1 MLEPLQV
8 QTILRN
14 YGLKPQKGLGQNFLV
29 DDGYLQ
35 KIVEASRVNREDTV
49 LEIGAGLGSLTRYL
63 ASAAASVI
71 AVEIDGR
78 LFPALKNV
86 LSSFSN
92 VRLIQ
97 GDIMEIT
104 PADLGLKEGYKVVAN
119 IPYYLTSNL
128 MRRLM
133 EAKVKPSLVA
143 LTMQKEVAQRICAEA
158 GDLSQMA
165 LSVQVYG
172 RPHIAFYI
180 PKGAFYPVPR
190 VDSAALLVELYPQP
204 LIPQPRL
211 ETFFLLM
218 QAGFSQ
224 KRKMLHN
231 ALAGGLDLNRQEIMA
246 LLAESGIKPER
257 RAQTLSIREWDA
269 LAKCYGEM
277 RSKK

>member
-35 KIVEASRVNREDTV
+35 KIVRASGVKSEDTV

-143 LTMQKEVAQRICAEA
+143 LTIQKEVAQRICAEA
-158 GDLSQMA
+158 GNLSQMA

-172 RPHIAFYI
+172 RPQIAFYI